1 MGPLFVIELR
11 FCKKLL
17 FFIYYL
23 RLMPLFISVYTLHL
37 TVLMHYL
44 SSFLLFISMFSYLV

>member
-1 MGPLFVIELR
+1 MGPLFVIKLR

-23 RLMPLFISVYTLHL
+23 RLMPLFIFVYTLHL